1 MTTTLLKVV
10 ADLNL
15 SLASAVSAGSTT
27 ATLNTNVDSDGVTLP
42 DGKFGFTVDGDN
54 ASKEFFVCD
63 KTGTAITNV
72 QSISKQGAAT
82 TGFSTY
88 HRTGAVIT
96 ITDWAVWKRAIDNLN
111 GTTGFDSGT
120 ALSYDGQPLLSDPT
134 AIPTVQFVLDTASG
148 GAVTF
153 DATVIAGDAGEN
165 VADGDWVYFN
175 TTDGEWYKTDADDTT
190 KCLGVQIGKAR
201 GAGTN
206 GNPITGGIFV
216 AGLEKVGT
224 YVAGTTY
231 YLGNTAGALSTSA
244 GTNSVVV
251 GVGDANGDLIL
262 KKATPNQVDAMGGD
276 GANPTILNPFVTKIR
291 RMTAGATINGATLP
305 VPVYQNTTDNEYYAC
320 DGNDTAALKFQ
331 GFAISN
337 GTDANPIS
345 IQYSGVVTGFS
356 GLDEGLAY
364 YLSDTVGTIQN
375 TPGTTSV
382 MVGVAI
388 SATELFIRKGVYRLN
403 GGPTD
408 VGTTSGSTVVTSGFR
423 PAVIRI
429 HAHRASATTVM
440 SNMSAIWVNGTLVGA
455 SNTID
460 ADSGQS
466 QNSARFYGQDQ
477 SSYMD
482 FTITSVT
489 NTGFTITWT
498 ETNAFTGAGYFIWEA
513 EGDF

>member
-54 ASKEFFVCD
+54 SSKEFFVCD

-96 ITDWAVWKRAIDNLN
+96 ITDWAVWKRAIDNLT
-111 GTTGFDSGT
+111 GTTGFDAGT
-120 ALSYDGQPLLSDPT
+120 PLKYDGQPTLSDPT
-134 AIPTVQFVLDTASG
+134 AIPTVQYVLDTVNG
-148 GAVTF
+148 GAVSF
-153 DATVIAGDAGEN
+153 NATVIAGDAGEN

-190 KCLGVQIGKAR
+190 KCLNVRIGKAR

-216 AGLEKVGT
+216 DGLETVGV

-231 YLGNTAGALSTSA
+231 YIGNTAGALSTSA

-262 KKATPNQVDAMGGD
+262 RRPTPNQIDAMQGGSTFGSPSASNKFITQDYNASATGLPVVRTYLNAASPATWTKPAGLKYVIVEVQAAGGNGASVTATDQAGGGGGGGGYGKKLIEAASLGATETVTIGAVESNSSFGSHVVAVCGTSASSNSVNGASGGTCSGGDINITGGTGGNTNGGSSSTLSGIGGGSVLGNSAPPAAEGGD
-276 GANPTILNPFVTKIR
+276 GASGTGFGSGGAGGNASGGTDQNGG
-291 RMTAGATINGATLP
+291 AGAPAIVIVT
-305 VPVYQNTTDNEYYAC
+305 EYY
-320 DGNDTAALKFQ
+320 
-331 GFAISN
+331 S
-337 GTDANPIS
+337 
-345 IQYSGVVTGFS
+345 
-356 GLDEGLAY
+356 
-364 YLSDTVGTIQN
+364 
-375 TPGTTSV
+375 
-382 MVGVAI
+382 
-388 SATELFIRKGVYRLN
+388 
-403 GGPTD
+403 
-408 VGTTSGSTVVTSGFR
+408 
-423 PAVIRI
+423 
-429 HAHRASATTVM
+429 
-440 SNMSAIWVNGTLVGA
+440 
-455 SNTID
+455 
-460 ADSGQS
+460 
-466 QNSARFYGQDQ
+466 
-477 SSYMD
+477 
-482 FTITSVT
+482 
-489 NTGFTITWT
+489 
-498 ETNAFTGAGYFIWEA
+498 
-513 EGDF
+513 

>member
-54 ASKEFFVCD
+54 SSKEFFVCD

-262 KKATPNQVDAMGGD
+262 KKATPNQVDALAGTPST
-276 GANPTILNPFVTKIR
+276 PTSVNKFVVQAKQVV
-291 RMTAGATINGATLP
+291 AGATINGATLP

-320 DGNDTAALKFQ
+320 DGNDLAALKYQ
-331 GFAISN
+331 GFAITN
-337 GTDANPIS
+337 GVDGGNFLVQMNGIV
-345 IQYSGVVTGFS
+345 GGFS
-356 GLDEGLAY
+356 GLDEGVAY

-375 TPGTTSV
+375 TPGTYSV
-382 MVGVAI
+382 LVGVAI
-388 SATELFIRKGVYRLN
+388 SPTELLIQKGKHVFSGN
-403 GGPTD
+403 GGD
-408 VGTTSGSTVVTSGFR
+408 MGIGTSSLAVNCGFR
-423 PAVIRI
+423 PTLVRINAMFGSSSTISVMNATWANGAMTAV
-429 HAHRASATTVM
+429 ASAYNEGSAGTT
-440 SNMSAIWVNGTLVGA
+440 NNLARIY
-455 SNTID
+455 D
-460 ADSGQS
+460 DSVS
-466 QNSARFYGQDQ
+466 DYFEFS
-477 SSYMD
+477 
-482 FTITSVT
+482 ITAVT
-489 NTGFTITWT
+489 NTGFTINWT
-498 ETNAFTGAGYFIWEA
+498 ESGSMSGGSYFYYEA
-513 EGDF
+513 EGDL